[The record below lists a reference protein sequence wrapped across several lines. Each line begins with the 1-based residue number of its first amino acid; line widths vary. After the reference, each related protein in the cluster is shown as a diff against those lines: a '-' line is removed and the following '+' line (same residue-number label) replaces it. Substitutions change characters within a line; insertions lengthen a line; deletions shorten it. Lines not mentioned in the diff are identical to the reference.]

1 MSVCTLLWLGQIIA
15 VGRGGPGGARHTHSA
30 VLVPFCWE
38 PGECGRTKPRDAQEC
53 AGMFRGA
60 QGEGKINLFR
70 WGKRMNSGFC
80 SVSLSQRAC
89 GSTGA
94 VSGLIF
100 MYIMGLCFTPSSL
113 STQIQHLAMLS
124 FVLVCGLSI
133 FFFIY
138 FFFFDTGSGRKR
150 RLWSCDSCGW

>member
-1 MSVCTLLWLGQIIA
+1 
-15 VGRGGPGGARHTHSA
+15 
-30 VLVPFCWE
+30 
-38 PGECGRTKPRDAQEC
+38 
-53 AGMFRGA
+53 
-60 QGEGKINLFR
+60 
-70 WGKRMNSGFC
+70 MNSGFC

-133 FFFIY
+133 FFFL
-138 FFFFDTGSGRKR
+138 FFFLIRGVGGREGCEVVTLVVGSSNEGAAARGLPRK
-150 RLWSCDSCGW
+150 LAPVYAVTTSASVCQKCNA